1 MTVRFPIIYIR
12 GYAMTE
18 RDRNETAADPFCGFN
33 VGSTLYRAVADKT
46 SKPAKF
52 VFESPLVRLVT
63 EFQYQHVY
71 QNGADIVDP
80 DWEPPFDIDGHPTK
94 GIPNGSIV
102 IYRYYDD
109 SSEYFGDGKPR
120 DISEYAKGLS
130 DLILAV

>member
-1 MTVRFPIIYIR
+1 MSARIPLIYIR

-18 RDRNETAADPFCGFN
+18 SERNETAADPFCGFN
-33 VGSTLYRAVADKT
+33 IGSTLYRAVPDKT
-46 SKPAKF
+46 SRPAKF

-80 DWEPPFDIDGHPTK
+80 GWEPPADAEGKPSA
-94 GIPNGSIV
+94 GIPNASIV

-109 SSEYFGDGKPR
+109 GSKYFGDGKPR
-120 DISEYAKGLS
+120 EISEYAKGL
-130 DLILAV
+130 